1 MTRPTRAAGPPY
13 PGDEEPDEGAQPR
26 FIPHDTDPQGL
37 ETRSLP
43 QGYQPPPPPGY
54 QPSPPQGYPTPPAPG
69 YQTPPPQGYPTPPAP
84 GYQAPPPQGYPTPPA
99 PGYQTPPPQGYP
111 TPPAPGYQAAGQEPP
126 FPPAASPQ
134 RGAATGPS
142 FTPSPS
148 AGPGRRASS
157 GPRHGKTD
165 RKPRPT
171 FTPREGY
178 APSGGRERPAPAPT
192 AFLPPVP
199 AGYPQPTFQP
209 FDFPQAPPRSA
220 PRFVPAER
228 GTVPD
233 AQDNRTRVLEPAG
246 GLAPPT
252 GPQRLTED
260 TSPNL
265 ARSSKAMALG
275 TLVSRGT
282 GFLRT
287 FVFVYALGVYTTAN
301 AYNTANTLPNT
312 VYYLMLGGVF
322 TSVVVP
328 MLVRAA
334 KEDPDRGEG
343 YAQRIYSFGV
353 ICLLLVTLVATL
365 LAQPIASLYGGNLG
379 RPNEYHLTVVLAYFF
394 IPQIF
399 FYGMDSLLGAILN
412 VRGRFGANMWTPVIN
427 NVVVIF
433 VGVLFWVTVGKSGI
447 QSNTVSSYGIE
458 LLGIGTT
465 LGIVIQSLALFPV
478 MRRAGFSMRLV
489 FDFRRAEIAE
499 IGRMSG
505 WMFGYVFTQWL
516 GNLVV
521 TRVANSATATNGI
534 SAYSYAYQLFQLP
547 YAIVG
552 ISVISA
558 LLPRMSGH
566 ANDRRYS
573 LVREDFSKGVRLA
586 SVIVV
591 PAAVFLAV
599 LGAPLCEFLF
609 GHGQTSWEQAR
620 YIGEVFGAFCLGLLP
635 FMLTQLQLRVFYS
648 FQESRTP
655 AVIGMIMLVIG
666 VIGYMVVKV
675 AVTPPDI
682 VVGLAFAFDIMTLAG
697 ALIAWPLLL
706 RRVGSL
712 DGWRITRSLIRMF
725 IATIPGLLFAFVVMA
740 AAGSFLHHGQVY
752 GLVATVVGGG
762 GALLLYALCS
772 RILGIEEF
780 RTLMRTVAGRF
791 S

>member
-1 MTRPTRAAGPPY
+1 MSRPTRPAEPPF
-13 PGDEEPDEGAQPR
+13 PDDEEPHQQPR
-26 FIPHDTDPQGL
+26 FTPRATGGQSA
-37 ETRSLP
+37 ETTAT
-43 QGYQPPPPPGY
+43 PPDFRPPAPPGY
-54 QPSPPQGYPTPPAPG
+54 QQPGNQQPGSP
-69 YQTPPPQGYPTPPAP
+69 
-84 GYQAPPPQGYPTPPA
+84 
-99 PGYQTPPPQGYP
+99 
-111 TPPAPGYQAAGQEPP
+111 
-126 FPPAASPQ
+126 
-134 RGAATGPS
+134 RPS
-142 FTPSPS
+142 FTPHAPDD
-148 AGPGRRASS
+148 GRR
-157 GPRHGKTD
+157 HG
-165 RKPRPT
+165 RNRGGRPRPT
-171 FTPREGY
+171 FTPRERY
-178 APSGGRERPAPAPT
+178 VPPPAAAPT

-199 AGYPQPTFQP
+199 AGFPQPSFQP
-209 FDFPQAPPRSA
+209 YDYQDAPPA
-220 PRFVPAER
+220 PRFVPADR
-228 GTVPD
+228 RAPADRDMRPD
-233 AQDNRTRVLEPAG
+233 ADNRTRILEPEAG
-246 GLAPPT
+246 PAPVGARRAADT
-252 GPQRLTED
+252 GP
-260 TSPNL
+260 NL
-265 ARSSKAMALG
+265 VRSSKAMAMG
-275 TLVSRGT
+275 TLVSRAT

-287 FVFVYALGVYTTAN
+287 FVFVYALGVYTTGA

-312 VYYLMLGGVF
+312 IYYLMLGGVF

-334 KEDPDRGEG
+334 KEDADRGEG
-343 YAQRIYSFGV
+343 YAKRIYSLGV
-353 ICLLLVTLVATL
+353 ISLLAVTVVATL

-379 RPNEYHLTVVLAYFF
+379 KTNEYHLTVVFAYFF

-433 VGVLFWVTVGKSGI
+433 VGILFMVTVGRPGTDSKTIS
-447 QSNTVSSYGIE
+447 TFGIE

-465 LGIVIQSLALFPV
+465 LGIVIQSVALFPV
-478 MRRAGFSMRLV
+478 MWRAGFDMKLTFR
-489 FDFRRAEIAE
+489 FRRSEIGE

-505 WMFGYVFTQWL
+505 WMLGYVFSQWL

-521 TRVANSATATNGI
+521 TRVANSAPAQTGI
-534 SAYSYAYQLFQLP
+534 SAYAYAYQLFQLP

-599 LGAPLCEFLF
+599 LGAPLCEFLL
-609 GHGQTSWEQAR
+609 GHGHTSWESAR

-648 FQESRTP
+648 FHESRTP
-655 AVIGMIMLVIG
+655 AVLGMIMLVIG
-666 VIGYMVVKV
+666 VIGYMVAKY
-675 AVTPPDI
+675 ALAPGQI

-697 ALIAWPLLL
+697 AVIAWPLLL

-712 DGWRITRSLIRMF
+712 DGWRITRSLVRMF
-725 IATIPGLLFAFVVMA
+725 LATIPGLLFAFLVMGVVS
-740 AAGSFLHHGQVY
+740 SFMHQGPLY
-752 GLVATVVGGG
+752 GLVVTVVGGG
-762 GALLLYALCS
+762 GALVLYALSS

-780 RTLMRTVAGRF
+780 RTLMRSVAGRLG
-791 S
+791 